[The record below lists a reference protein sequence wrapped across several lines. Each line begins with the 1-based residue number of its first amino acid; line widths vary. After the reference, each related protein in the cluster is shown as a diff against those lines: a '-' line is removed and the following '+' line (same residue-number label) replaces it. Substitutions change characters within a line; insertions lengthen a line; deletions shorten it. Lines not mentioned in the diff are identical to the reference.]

1 MKLAGGWQCLRMFSQ
16 AMGIVQKS
24 LEGKENKAP
33 HKKSRGIEFRRA
45 PYYWKTLRAWMLE
58 LGVKN

>member
-1 MKLAGGWQCLRMFSQ
+1 MFSQ